1 MKSEEKSFERPPDA
15 AEEHGLSFFT
25 PDSFL
30 LAPTLLRVD
39 HFEVVVEVEDVFSLC
54 SPCRDKS

>member
-25 PDSFL
+25 PEGQK
-30 LAPTLLRVD
+30 RVTASTGA
-39 HFEVVVEVEDVFSLC
+39 ESGEPRSVG
-54 SPCRDKS
+54 